1 MPIAGRCLDTLVY
14 LFRLRCTRPVLSLS
28 DRYFAL
34 IVPLCIGL
42 LAAALV
48 VCWAVLRQ
56 QRSQRY
62 LLWLAAGYCLSA
74 VALGWQSLLDSVQF
88 AYWSPVTGVL
98 YLGGAWSMARGMAG
112 RYGRSAHP
120 SLALGIGAVV
130 LLALYYYGHV
140 QDNLLVRMHWLNAG
154 LGLMQMLPMR
164 GIWRSRPPSDRLERA
179 LRGSFMA
186 FACYTMVRPFLI
198 MLLVPGLQG
207 SDVPRSGYWLLTLAG
222 TLVFALWFSMLV
234 VACTVRDVVT
244 RLNEERSRDPL
255 TRLLNRR
262 AFMEAAEGLLS
273 ERRSGPW
280 AVVVG
285 DIDHFKQVNDNW
297 GHACGDQV
305 LQHTSGVL
313 QQQVR
318 TGDLV
323 ARFGGEEFVLLL
335 QRTSLAEAE
344 SVAQRIGQQLAS
356 ADVPC
361 LPNGRRVTVSFGIA
375 RVAGLLQ
382 LTAALSQA
390 DSLLYAA
397 KQAGRN
403 RIHVEQP
410 MAGSSE
416 EPAMATH

>member
-1 MPIAGRCLDTLVY
+1 M
-14 LFRLRCTRPVLSLS
+14 LSLS

-42 LAAALV
+42 LATALV
-48 VCWAVLRQ
+48 VCWVVLRQ
-56 QRSQRY
+56 QRQQRY
-62 LLWLAAGYCLSA
+62 LLWLAAGYSLSA
-74 VALGWQSLLDSVQF
+74 VALGWQSLLDSAQF
-88 AYWSPVTGVL
+88 AYWAPVTGVL

-120 SLALGIGAVV
+120 RTACVIGAVV
-130 LLALYYYGHV
+130 LSALYYYGHV
-140 QDNLLVRMHWLNAG
+140 QESLLVRMHWLNAG

-164 GIWRSRPPSDRLERA
+164 GIWRSQPPSDRLERA

-198 MLLVPGLQG
+198 LLLVPDLQG

-234 VACTVRDVVT
+234 VACTVRDVFT
-244 RLNEERSRDPL
+244 RLHEERSRDPL

-262 AFMEAAEGLLS
+262 AFMEAAEGVLNDH
-273 ERRSGPW
+273 RSGPW

-285 DIDHFKQVNDNW
+285 DIDHFKHVNDSW

-313 QQQVR
+313 QQQAR
-318 TGDLV
+318 AGDLV

-335 QRTSLAEAE
+335 RGASLAEAE
-344 SVAQRIGQQLAS
+344 SVAQRIRQQLAS
-356 ADVPC
+356 DDVPC

-382 LTAALSQA
+382 LSAALSHA

-403 RIHVEQP
+403 RIYIEQP
-410 MAGSSE
+410 TAGSGAAAVCM
-416 EPAMATH
+416 PD